1 MTSSYASFRK
11 KNDFVNNGWKR
22 CTNGRGTSLNMRSSH
37 TMNESYKNEIREK
50 IRDSELFGARS
61 EKALLDL
68 IIK

>member
-1 MTSSYASFRK
+1 MASSYASFRK

-22 CTNGRGTSLNMRSSH
+22 CTKGRGTSLNMRSSH
-37 TMNESYKNEIREK
+37 TMNGSYKNEIREK

-61 EKALLDL
+61 ERALLDL